1 MPLTNTQKSLF
12 NCINDIQK
20 AHYEVYGSSD
30 YIYKHKVGYYS
41 AFIYFGVKSLNWNF
55 LEKLKDIT
63 DDLIFNISISSASF
77 SSDSSIFSILPI
89 LRNFFLALLS
99 IIEVLPPHL
108 I

>member
-63 DDLIFNISISSASF
+63 DKRSIYWC
-77 SSDSSIFSILPI
+77 IKVCENGYLY
-89 LRNFFLALLS
+89 
-99 IIEVLPPHL
+99 IELNK
-108 I
+108 